1 MQKFIFTAALCAIFT
16 GFAAAETLLTPGGD
30 FEQPYKQTL
39 HILRRLR
46 DADGKVIPHPE
57 GSITDRVQSE
67 KVFAGEKALL
77 LEAQHGGHTINTN
90 RDVLTLLP
98 GAKYQF
104 SFRYFIAAAGPRT
117 KVSGRVAFTMA
128 DGSHKYLFPNGDGT
142 PGVWH
147 QLKVDFYPPV
157 GTTSMSATL
166 WFSNGPYK
174 IYVDD
179 IRVTANTES
188 PKVDLA
194 ASAGILAE
202 LPAGTL
208 WKQASFRRVDAVG
221 IPAAVPAL
229 ETVELSLAANE
240 REPFQLV
247 LTPKQDVPQLTLHF
261 SDLKGPAG
269 SIPAELQSYGILQF
283 VPMRNPDN
291 PTLQGEL
298 ADPIVPAQPV
308 TATAGKNTIFF
319 VKLYAPA
326 TAAPG
331 VYRGSLTLRSA
342 EEVLAE
348 VPLQLKVR
356 AFALP
361 ETAWLRTFFYALVG
375 HIRRDYKDTRS
386 AREIADDVSAI
397 LQDHRINGNQCI
409 KPPAPKYVIEG
420 DNLRVTDWSEFD
432 VFVFR
437 QWQKFGICNFTV
449 PILGMLGDHGGWF
462 QDGKRKLFGEPLF
475 SERARNLAGQYA
487 RQFHEHWCEAFP
499 PQLRYYCYIYDEPAP
514 KVYAEL
520 NRLTGEIKRQAP
532 EFRFFTPHAVDPELP
547 HFTVFAVPFSFG
559 RVNPELQR
567 GREIWYYNWP
577 HPLDHYN
584 YIKNRLYAWQIY
596 ANDGEGGLTWQMTAS
611 PGPEV
616 NPWTDLE
623 KTYRNGHNTT
633 LFPALSPG
641 GGLVPT
647 LRLAQVREGLD
658 DVDYLKLL
666 EAKVERHFPGY
677 GRARVAEV
685 MQELL
690 PELPFGFVNDSN
702 LLYALREKIATEIE
716 EFEVAPVSLVCTNP
730 AENSATE
737 FSRVQFTV
745 LAPDGAKV
753 TIAGQP
759 AGVVQGGRLQA
770 DCELT
775 RLGEN
780 HIAVEI
786 EHQGRTRVLT
796 RRFILKRD
804 ANLQKLEQ
812 LAAKLEKS
820 SLSADAERAFLQ
832 AHASG
837 AYTLAEREKCSR
849 LLAEAQQRLIAAR
862 LSAPPPADNALQAA
876 VRAQAQWMYE
886 QQLYERAAYYLDLAE
901 SLTQAQQATAG
912 PLRIEPVNLE
922 GNFGFRIANEQIEFT
937 LLELGGRIVSFKVK
951 GTETLHCGNLAK
963 TLPLAVRA
971 GKQYHNFTHRDVPAI
986 GGYEDAGLEVLP
998 ESAVD
1003 WDLSFKEISEA
1014 RIALEASML
1023 LRGDQ
1028 FRLSRVM
1035 SIVPGSPELKID
1047 YRISNVFPAEYI
1059 SDDPSHYQFNW
1070 RGRIM
1075 PAIGEARQG
1084 DTLEVPT
1091 PLTLP
1096 ATVFDL
1102 QNPVFFELR
1111 SVPLN
1116 DHYLGVFNPD
1126 KQAGFTWKLDPQLN
1140 YAYLWMNSKGN
1151 HLGTGKVYTLEVFR
1165 SFYGNRPGEPG
1176 NRPFDIKPGQ
1186 EVNFSVS
1193 LIGRKN

>member
-1 MQKFIFTAALCAIFT
+1 MQKIIFAATLCAVFA

-30 FEQPYKQTL
+30 FEQPYKQSLYIHRML
-39 HILRRLR
+39 HDSTR
-46 DADGKVIPHPE
+46 KNIPPQEAAHSE
-57 GSITDRVQSE
+57 RVQSE

-77 LEAQHGGHTINTN
+77 LETKLAGHAINTKH
-90 RDVLTLLP
+90 DVLTVVP
-98 GAKYQF
+98 GAKYQL

-117 KVSGRVAFTMA
+117 RVSGRIAFTMA

-142 PGVWH
+142 PGQWH

-157 GTTSMSATL
+157 GTAKMSATL
-166 WFSNGPYK
+166 WFTDGPYK

-179 IRVTANTES
+179 VRVTVSTES
-188 PKVDLA
+188 PEVNLA
-194 ASAGILAE
+194 AAAGILAE
-202 LPAGTL
+202 LPVGTL
-208 WKQASFRRVDAVG
+208 WKQANFRRVEAVG
-221 IPAAVPAL
+221 IPAAVPTVEA
-229 ETVELSLAANE
+229 VELSLAANE

-247 LTPKQDVPQLTLHF
+247 LTPKQEVPQLTLHF

-269 SIPAELQSYGILQF
+269 SIPADLQSYGILQF

-291 PTLQGEL
+291 PTLKGEL
-298 ADPIVPAQPV
+298 ADPIVSAQPV
-308 TATAGKNTIFF
+308 TATAGKNTVFF

-348 VPLQLKVR
+348 VPLQLRVR
-356 AFALP
+356 AFTLP
-361 ETAWLRTFFYALVG
+361 ETAGLRTFFYGNVG
-375 HIRRDYKDTRS
+375 HIKSAYQDSRS
-386 AREIADDVSAI
+386 SQEIADDVSAI
-397 LQDHRINGNQCI
+397 LHDHRINGNQCI
-409 KPPAPKYVIEG
+409 KPPAPQYVIEG
-420 DNLRVTDWSEFD
+420 ENLQVTDWSEVD
-432 VFVFR
+432 AFVFR
-437 QWQKFGICNFTV
+437 QWQKFGMCNFTV
-449 PILGMLGDHGGWF
+449 PILGMLGDNSGWF

-475 SERARNLAGQYA
+475 SERARDLAGQYA

-499 PQLRYYCYIYDEPAP
+499 PQLRYFCYIYDEPAA
-514 KVYAEL
+514 KVYEEL

-559 RVNPELQR
+559 RVKPELQR

-577 HPLDHYN
+577 HPLDHHN

-596 ANDGEGGLTWQMTAS
+596 ANDGEGGLTWQMTAT
-611 PGPEV
+611 PGAEV

-623 KTYRNGHNTT
+623 KTYRNGYNTT
-633 LFPALSPG
+633 LFPALNPG

-666 EAKVERHFPGY
+666 EAKVEQHFPGY
-677 GRARVAEV
+677 GRVRVAEV

-690 PELPFGFVNDSN
+690 PELPFDFVNDSN
-702 LLYALREKIATEIE
+702 LLYALREKIAAEIE
-716 EFEVAPVSLVCTNP
+716 DFEVAPVVLVCSNP

-770 DCELT
+770 DFELT
-775 RLGEN
+775 HVGEN
-780 HIAVEI
+780 NIAVEI
-786 EHQGRTRVLT
+786 EHQGRTRVLN
-796 RRFILKRD
+796 RRFVLKRD
-804 ANLQKLEQ
+804 PNLQKLEQ

-820 SLSADAERAFLQ
+820 SLSAGAERAFLQ

-837 AYTLAEREKCSR
+837 AYTLAERGKCSR

-862 LSAPPPADNALQAA
+862 LSAPAAPANPLQAA

-886 QQLYERAAYYLDLAE
+886 QQLYGRAAYYLDLAE
-901 SLTQAQQATAG
+901 SFAQAQLAAGG

-937 LLELGGRIVSFKVK
+937 LLELGGRIISFKVK
-951 GTETLHCGNLAK
+951 GTETLHCGDLAK
-963 TLPLAVRA
+963 TLPLKIRA
-971 GKQYHNFTHRDVPAI
+971 SKQYHSFTHRDVPDI
-986 GGYEDAGLEVLP
+986 GGYEDAGLELLP

-1047 YRISNVFPAEYI
+1047 YSISNVFPAEYI
-1059 SDDPSHYQFNW
+1059 SDDPTHYQFNW

-1075 PAIGEARQG
+1075 PAIGDARQG

-1096 ATVFDL
+1096 TTVFDL
-1102 QNPVFFELR
+1102 RNPVFFELR

-1116 DHYLGVFNPD
+1116 DHYLGVFNPE
-1126 KQAGFTWKLDPQLN
+1126 KQTGFTWKLDPQLN
-1140 YAYLWMNSKGN
+1140 YAYLWMNSRGN
-1151 HLGTGKVYTLEVFR
+1151 HLGAGKVYTLEVFR
-1165 SFYGNRPGEPG
+1165 AFYGNRPGEPG
-1176 NRPFDIKPGQ
+1176 NRPFDIKPRQ
-1186 EVNFSVS
+1186 EVNFSIS